1 MTDQPLPFP
10 EYEQMLHNT
19 YEKQAEDRL
28 KNCLYE
34 YLDDDNMI
42 NRLPSIIKGTIIAA
56 YNEHVDRAA
65 QINFVYK
72 VLFPEDRIDD
82 V

>member
-1 MTDQPLPFP
+1 
-10 EYEQMLHNT
+10 
-19 YEKQAEDRL
+19 
-28 KNCLYE
+28 
-34 YLDDDNMI
+34 MI